1 MNILNANLKNRN
13 SKDYEKKRLEALHA
27 YNVLDSFAEKDF
39 DDITNVAADLCK
51 APICLISLV
60 DKDRQWFKSNH
71 GIGIRETSRD
81 ISFCGKAIEVSSEP
95 FEVKNSSVDIRFK
108 GNPLVI
114 GEPFITY
121 YFGIPLIN
129 PDGYPLG
136 TLCIIDHKE
145 RSLTDRQKFALN
157 ALAKQV
163 VNLLELRRKNAKINN
178 LLANMFPISK
188 LKEISNEGTIS
199 AKPYDKCTVVFT
211 DFKGFTDFSSKR
223 TAKEVVNELH
233 YLYSNFDS
241 IFYFNKVEK
250 IKTIGDA
257 YMACAGI
264 DTNSTNPALDAIKSA
279 LEIIDF
285 MKSYEEECLAQN
297 KDPLKIRIGINTGPI
312 ISGVVGI
319 KKYSFDIWGNTVNVA
334 SHIETAGEIGRINIS
349 RSTYEEIKGVYDVE
363 ARGFIPVKNNDELEM
378 YFVA

>member
-1 MNILNANLKNRN
+1 MINKQ
-13 SKDYEKKRLEALHA
+13 SKEYEKKRLEALHS

-39 DDITNVAADLCK
+39 DDITNVAADLCQ

-60 DKDRQWFKSNH
+60 DKNRQWFKSNH

-81 ISFCGKAIEVSSEP
+81 VSFCGKAIEVPNEP
-95 FEVKNSSVDIRFK
+95 FEVKNSSIDIRFK
-108 GNPLVI
+108 GNPLVV
-114 GEPFITY
+114 GDPFVTY
-121 YFGIPLIN
+121 YFGIPLVN

-145 RSLTDRQKFALN
+145 RSLNKRQKFALK

-163 VNLLELRRKNAKINN
+163 VNLLELRRKNAKINR

-188 LKEISNEGTIS
+188 LEEISNEGTIS

-211 DFKGFTDFSSKR
+211 DFKGFTNFSSER

-250 IKTIGDA
+250 IKTIGDG

-264 DTNSTNPALDAIKSA
+264 DTDSENPALDAINSA
-279 LEIIDF
+279 LEIRSF
-285 MKSYEEECLAQN
+285 MEAYEKECIA
-297 KDPLKIRIGINTGPI
+297 KKKEPLKIRIGINTGPI

-319 KKYSFDIWGNTVNVA
+319 KKYSFDIWGDTVNIA
-334 SHIETAGEIGRINIS
+334 SHLEKAGETGQINIS
-349 RSTYEEIKGVYDVE
+349 QSTYDEIKDFYEVE
-363 ARGFIPVKNNDELEM
+363 PRGKVAIKNKKELEM
-378 YFVA
+378 YFVKNLK